1 MTQNIEKFDVIVVG
15 AGPAG
20 NAAAYT
26 LAKAG
31 KKVLQLER
39 GEYPGSKNVQ
49 GAILYADALEKII
62 PDFRDSAP
70 LERQVIEQ
78 RMWVMED
85 ESYVGT
91 TFRSDR
97 YNQMPGNRYTI
108 IRARFDK
115 WFSDQV
121 QKAGA
126 LVICEMTVIA
136 LLRDDSGKVIGVEV
150 EREDGKIY
158 ADTVILADGVNSL
171 VASRA
176 GLRQDI
182 KPSAVALAVKETV
195 FLPKETV
202 EARFNLKGSE
212 GVVIEMLGSISQ
224 GMAGTAFLYTNK
236 DSISVGIGCMLDDMK
251 EQNTTPAELLEKLKQ
266 HPSVAPLIAGGE
278 TREYAA
284 HLIPEGGYNAL
295 PELYGEGWLLVG
307 DSAGFVNA
315 VHREGSN
322 LAMTSGRLAAET
334 LLELGEKG
342 LPSTAANLARYK
354 ARLEDSIVL
363 KDLKKYRNIPDTLHT
378 QRQFLSDYPA
388 LLNGAAHEFFTV
400 DSRDKATKEKAIF
413 NAFRERRSLLGL
425 LGDAYRLWRA
435 TR

>member
-1 MTQNIEKFDVIVVG
+1 MNQPTEKFDVIVVG

-70 LERQVIEQ
+70 LERHVVEQ
-78 RMWVMED
+78 RMWLME
-85 ESYVGT
+85 EQSHLGT
-91 TFRSDR
+91 HFRSEQ
-97 YNQMPGNRYTI
+97 YNQQPGNRYTI

-126 LVICEMTVIA
+126 LVLCEMTVTA
-136 LLRDDSGKVIGVEV
+136 LLKDEQGRVIGVNV
-150 EREDGKIY
+150 DRENGRIH
-158 ADTVILADGVNSL
+158 ADAVILADGVNSL

-176 GLRQDI
+176 GLREDI
-182 KPSAVALAVKETV
+182 KPAAVALGVKEV
-195 FLPKETV
+195 IFLPKETID
-202 EARFNLKGSE
+202 ARFNLAGQE
-212 GVVIEMLGSISQ
+212 GAVIEMFGSISA
-224 GMAGTAFLYTNK
+224 GMVGTGFLYTNK
-236 DSISVGIGCMLDDMK
+236 DSISVGIGCMLSDMK
-251 EQNTTPAELLEKLKQ
+251 QQQTTPVELLEKLKR

-284 HLIPEGGYNAL
+284 HLLPEGGYDAL
-295 PELYGEGWLLVG
+295 PKLYGEGWMLVG
-307 DSAGFVNA
+307 DSAGFLNA

-334 LLELGEKG
+334 LLDLFAAGQ
-342 LPSTAANLARYK
+342 PASAANLARYQ
-354 ARLEDSIVL
+354 ARLDESFVM
-363 KDLKKYRNIPDTLHT
+363 KDLKKYRKIPGMLDR
-378 QRQFLSDYPA
+378 QRQFVADYPG
-388 LLNGAAHEFFTV
+388 LLNQAAFNFFSV
-400 DSRDKATKEKAIF
+400 DGRDKEAKEKEIIAS
-413 NAFRERRSLLGL
+413 FRERRSLLGL
-425 LGDAYRLWRA
+425 LGDAFRVWRA

>member
-1 MTQNIEKFDVIVVG
+1 MNTSTEKFDVIVVG

-70 LERQVIEQ
+70 LERHVVEQ
-78 RMWVMED
+78 RMWLMEAQ
-85 ESYVGT
+85 SHLGT
-91 TFRSDR
+91 HFRSDQ
-97 YNQMPGNRYTI
+97 YNQQPGNRYTI

-121 QKAGA
+121 QQAGA
-126 LVICEMTVIA
+126 LVLCEMTVTE
-136 LLRDDSGKVIGVEV
+136 LLKDENGRVIGVNV
-150 EREDGKIY
+150 DRDNGRIY
-158 ADTVILADGVNSL
+158 ADAVILADGVNSL

-176 GLRQDI
+176 GLREDI
-182 KPSAVALAVKETV
+182 SPAAVALGVKEV
-195 FLPKETV
+195 IFMPKETID
-202 EARFNLKGSE
+202 ARFNLNGQE
-212 GVVIEMLGSISQ
+212 GAVIEMFGSISE
-224 GMAGTAFLYTNK
+224 GMVGTGFLYTNK
-236 DSISVGIGCMLDDMK
+236 DSISVGLGCMLSDMK
-251 EQNTTPAELLEKLKQ
+251 NQQTTPVELLEKLKR

-284 HLIPEGGYNAL
+284 HLLPEGGYDAL
-295 PELYGEGWLLVG
+295 PKLYGEGWMLVG
-307 DSAGFVNA
+307 DSAGFLNA

-322 LAMTSGRLAAET
+322 LAMTTGRMAAET
-334 LLELGEKG
+334 LLELFAEGK
-342 LPSTAANLARYK
+342 PASASNLARYQ
-354 ARLEDSIVL
+354 ARLDESFVM
-363 KDLKKYRNIPDTLHT
+363 KDLKKYRKIPAMLDR
-378 QRQFLSDYPA
+378 QRQFVADYPG
-388 LLNGAAHEFFTV
+388 LFNQAAFNFFSV
-400 DSRDKATKEKAIF
+400 DGRDKETKEKEIF
-413 NAFRERRSLLGL
+413 TAFRERRSLFGL
-425 LGDAYRLWRA
+425 LGDAFRLWRA